1 VNTMKEFH
9 SFFGWFI
16 QLARFYF
23 NTGFWRLTVGVVS
36 LALSKVFQV
45 LTFFI
50 PLKLFII
57 MSSER
62 MPHYM
67 RFLSE
72 LFSFSRDELIF
83 LLSISV
89 GVFYVFYIALGIVY
103 RRTVDAH
110 FQRLELEDSC
120 LGGVKLSQRAL
131 VKMHGRCIAAV
142 SDLILIGFSMLAV
155 FIVNGGMALLWV
167 SIVYLNMIFFF
178 NAVFLKCKEDRIS
191 FLRLKHNQF
200 IDYFAS
206 ANFLLIFGLLVFQA
220 GYMGLGL
227 FSAIFLLLLSRMLF
241 RALSSFSVNGLYI
254 YKLIV

>member
-1 VNTMKEFH
+1 V
-9 SFFGWFI
+9 
-16 QLARFYF
+16 L
-23 NTGFWRLTVGVVS
+23 S

-67 RFLSE
+67 HFLSE
-72 LFSFSRDELIF
+72 LFSFSRDELIL

-89 GVFYVFYIALGIVY
+89 GVFYFLYIVLGILY
-103 RRTVDAH
+103 RRIVDAH
-110 FQRLELEDSC
+110 FERLDLQDSC
-120 LGGVKLSQRAL
+120 LGGVVLTKRAL

-142 SDLILIGFSMLAV
+142 SDLILIAFSVIAV
-155 FIVNGGMALLWV
+155 FIVNGEMAVLWV
-167 SIVYLNMIFFF
+167 LIVYFNMIFFF
-178 NAVFLKCKEDRIS
+178 KTVFLKCKEDRVS

-206 ANFLLIFGLLVFQA
+206 ANFLIIFGLLVFQA

-241 RALSSFSVNGLYI
+241 RALSGFSANGLYI
-254 YKLIV
+254 YKVVV